1 MTSSTNRIEQL
12 NGGRFISRHRSG
24 VEIYYDSRHKITKVK
39 CEGGVI
45 MELGAT
51 RKTHWPINAAH
62 TLLFGVEKLRV
73 KRERRTFS
81 EPSFNV
87 CKIRTCALPRR
98 AESRPFCIFSND
110 SYCFFQ

>member
-1 MTSSTNRIEQL
+1 MTSPTNRIEQL

-51 RKTHWPINAAH
+51 RKLIGRLNP
-62 TLLFGVEKLRV
+62 L
-73 KRERRTFS
+73 
-81 EPSFNV
+81 
-87 CKIRTCALPRR
+87 IRFIRH
-98 AESRPFCIFSND
+98 
-110 SYCFFQ
+110 